1 MSSKRA
7 KLSPLPYI
15 NHNKRRTGALVIS
28 LSMFV
33 MMIYTLG
40 YLLGCVI
47 EPFERNMYGAFE
59 KYTVFCGPVD
69 VGDYETTDEW
79 YELAVPVM
87 EEQRDKAREDLGTDK
102 VYVIKIGRAELNT
115 IFGQASASVYYFDS
129 EDDMN
134 SYADHMG
141 AHLISGRMP
150 EDPGEIVVDSLAYK
164 NAGEDLLNHLG
175 EGYKIVGQVECPYY
189 ALFGYPL
196 EIENNLSIL
205 ALHDSADADVVKKL
219 EAAGWDL
226 TYYKDYES
234 SFEQYYEMI
243 ETLEDIK
250 ILTTAISGTL
260 LGICVLVVLSI
271 HIRDRHEEW
280 CLFNSIGFS
289 SFEIYILAVKELLIS
304 FGGAVL
310 IGCIL
315 SGLAVLGLGKFLIE
329 PMGLYVPFIRPL
341 DAQKVILMLIAIF
354 GLCQIP
360 LFLQIRT
367 INTVDQI
374 E

>member
-15 NHNKRRTGALVIS
+15 KHNKRRTSALVIS
-28 LSMFV
+28 LSMFA

-47 EPFERNMYGAFE
+47 EPFETNMYGVKA
-59 KYTVFCGPVD
+59 KMTLFCGRVD
-69 VGDYETTDEW
+69 IGEYETTEEW
-79 YELAVPVM
+79 NELVTPVM
-87 EEQRDKAREDLGTDK
+87 EDQRDRAKEVLGTDDVFVVRLGNVK
-102 VYVIKIGRAELNT
+102 LNT
-115 IFGQASASVYYFDS
+115 IFGEASTVVFYFDT
-129 EDDMN
+129 EEEMN
-134 SYADHMG
+134 RYADHVG
-141 AHLISGRMP
+141 AHLVSGRMP
-150 EDPGEIVVDSLAYK
+150 ENPGEIVVDTMAYK
-164 NAGEDLLNHLG
+164 NAGEGLLSTLG
-175 EGYKIVGQVECPYY
+175 EGHTIVGQVECPYY

-205 ALHDSADADVVKKL
+205 ALHDSADADVAKKL

-226 TYYKDYES
+226 VYYNDYES
-234 SFEQYYEMI
+234 SSEQYCEMI

-250 ILTTAISGTL
+250 ILITAISGTL